1 MFFCIILLCENMDT
15 KDEKIGYFMSILT
28 PIDGFDKLAAPNGI
42 NPAFFVRHCY
52 FFSGFHES
60 FCG

>member
-1 MFFCIILLCENMDT
+1 MFFSIILLCENMDT

-42 NPAFFVRHCY
+42 NLAFFSEILL
-52 FFSGFHES
+52 FFQRFS
-60 FCG
+60 